1 MTAVGFEAYW
11 PLLFL
16 LLLPVLGFAGAR
28 SRTNSSPRH
37 IAVLTLLRG
46 CALVALV
53 LALMRPVW
61 QAGGVDVSVV
71 YALDVSRS
79 VAGGFVQSALE
90 FMRKANAQGHP
101 AGARYVVFADR
112 PRLVDNVDEIPAIT
126 VVSGQSASAP
136 VSSSVVGNGAIDQG
150 ATNLERALDQ
160 ALQGFKADDVKRLVL
175 FTDGN
180 QTDGDVWRVLP
191 RLKAEGVRVFAFPA
205 TPRTTSDAWV
215 ESIETA
221 DIVRRDEP
229 VSVNVRVMSQQQ
241 TRARVR
247 LLAAGEQ
254 IGARNVSLSAGE
266 NDVALQVRLRQQ
278 GSVALT
284 AEVRADNDEVS
295 DNDSLTQAVWVSARP
310 RVLYVEGQP
319 DASKYLRDALTR
331 EGLDVTVAPGTE
343 LPVSVSGL
351 SSFDAVILSDVPVAD
366 FGAARMQAL
375 ESYVRDQA
383 GGLIFAAGETTF
395 GESGLAGSSL
405 EKVLPVEFKAQ
416 EKRKDLALVICL
428 DRSYSMKGRPMD
440 LAKAGTRAALALL
453 EEQHRFG
460 VVAFDSQPHEAVPLQ
475 FVRSKRKAEDLIDRI
490 QASGQTNIYPALAT
504 AWRMLQNVDTKRKHV
519 ILLSDGDTAPADF
532 ERLLKRMTDAQ
543 ITVSTVTLGRAGDPE
558 LMGKIA
564 RWGKGKAY
572 VAEDVAQVPEI
583 FIQDTQDVSRTTLI
597 EDPFKPV
604 VKRKI
609 EALRGLD
616 FAQAPPLLGFASTKA
631 KDSAE
636 VFLATESGSP
646 ILARW
651 QYGLGR
657 TVMFASDVKN
667 RWAAQWLEWPGY
679 GRFWGQVVRETLR
692 RDTGEDVSLRIARDG
707 GEAQV
712 SLSLVTSD
720 GKWRNG
726 VTPGLRVTRPDGS
739 KATLQLRQ
747 TGPGQYA
754 GKMPV
759 ATSTNAPFVF
769 ELIEGGGITR
779 DMTRRAGERRLYY
792 PYPDEYRSLPP
803 NMNLLRALT
812 EETGG
817 KLAPEIAEIFAAQGD
832 RGSSRKPLWPW
843 FAGIALLLY
852 LCDIAV
858 RRAPWF
864 RHWLEAG

>member
-1 MTAVGFEAYW
+1 M
-11 PLLFL
+11 
-16 LLLPVLGFAGAR
+16 
-28 SRTNSSPRH
+28 
-37 IAVLTLLRG
+37 
-46 CALVALV
+46 
-53 LALMRPVW
+53 
-61 QAGGVDVSVV
+61 
-71 YALDVSRS
+71 
-79 VAGGFVQSALE
+79 
-90 FMRKANAQGHP
+90 
-101 AGARYVVFADR
+101 VFADR
-112 PRLVDNVDEIPAIT
+112 PRLVDSVDEIPAIA

-136 VSSSVVGNGAIDQG
+136 VSSSVAGDGAIDQG

-221 DIVRRDEP
+221 DVVHRDEP
-229 VSVNVRVMSQQQ
+229 VTVNVRVVSQKPA
-241 TRARVR
+241 RARVR
-247 LLAAGEQ
+247 LLVAGQQ
-254 IGARNVSLSAGE
+254 IGARNVSLAAGE

-284 AEVRADNDEVS
+284 AEVQAENDEVP
-295 DNDSLTQAVWVSARP
+295 DNDRMTQAIWVSARP

-319 DASKYLRDALTR
+319 DASMYLRDALTR
-331 EGLDVTVAPGTE
+331 EGLDVTVAPGSE
-343 LPVSVSGL
+343 LPDSASGL
-351 SSFDAVILSDVPVAD
+351 SSFDAVILSDVPAAD
-366 FGAARMQAL
+366 LGPARMQAL
-375 ESYVRDQA
+375 ESYVRDQG

-395 GESGLAGSSL
+395 GQSGLSGSSL

-692 RDTGEDVSLRIARDG
+692 RDTGEDVSLRITRDG

-712 SLSLVTSD
+712 SLSLVTGD

-726 VTPGLRVTRPDGS
+726 VTPGVRVTQPDGS
-739 KATLQLRQ
+739 KATLAVAADRSR
-747 TGPGQYA
+747 PVCGQNA
-754 GKMPV
+754 GGYLHQRAV
-759 ATSTNAPFVF
+759 CVRIDRGWRHHARYDA
-769 ELIEGGGITR
+769 
-779 DMTRRAGERRLYY
+779 TRRRATAL
-792 PYPDEYRSLPP
+792 LPVP
-803 NMNLLRALT
+803 GRISQPA
-812 EETGG
+812 
-817 KLAPEIAEIFAAQGD
+817 AEHEFAA
-832 RGSSRKPLWPW
+832 R
-843 FAGIALLLY
+843 AG
-852 LCDIAV
+852 
-858 RRAPWF
+858 
-864 RHWLEAG
+864 

>member
-16 LLLPVLGFAGAR
+16 LLLPLLWFAGMR
-28 SRTNSSPRH
+28 SRTNSSRRQ
-37 IAVLTLLRG
+37 IAVLTVLRG
-46 CALVALV
+46 CALVGLV

-61 QAGGVDVSVV
+61 QAAGAEVSMV

-79 VAGGFVQSALE
+79 VAGAFVQSALE

-101 AGARYVVFADR
+101 AETRYVVFADR
-112 PRLVDNVDEIPAIT
+112 PRLVDRVDEIPAIA
-126 VVSGQSASAP
+126 VVSGQSPNAP
-136 VSSSVVGNGAIDQG
+136 VTSGVPGDRAINQG

-160 ALQGFKADDVKRLVL
+160 ALQGFKADYVKRLVL

-180 QTDGDVWRVLP
+180 QTEGDVWRVLP

-215 ESIETA
+215 ESIETP
-221 DIVRRDEP
+221 DVVHRDEP
-229 VSVNVRVMSQQQ
+229 VTVNVRVVSQKR

-247 LLAAGEQ
+247 LLVAGEQ
-254 IGARNVSLSAGE
+254 IGARNISLAAGE

-278 GSVALT
+278 GSVAIT
-284 AEVRADNDEVS
+284 AEVQAENDEMADNDR
-295 DNDSLTQAVWVSARP
+295 LTQATWVSARP

-319 DASKYLRDALTR
+319 DASTYLHDALTR
-331 EGLDVTVAPGTE
+331 EGIDVTVAQSSE
-343 LPVSVSGL
+343 LPDSASGF
-351 SSFDAVILSDVPVAD
+351 SSFDAVILSDVPAATL
-366 FGAARMQAL
+366 GPARMQAL

-395 GESGLAGSSL
+395 GQSGLSGSSL

-440 LAKAGTRAALALL
+440 LAKAGTRAALSLL

-532 ERLLKRMTDAQ
+532 ERLMKRMTDAQ

-558 LMGKIA
+558 LMTKIA

-572 VAEDVAQVPEI
+572 IAEDVAQVPEI

-651 QYGLGR
+651 QYGLGH

-667 RWAAQWLEWPGY
+667 RWAAQWLGWPGY

-692 RDTGEDVSLRIARDG
+692 RDTGEDVSLRITRESGD
-707 GEAQV
+707 AQV
-712 SLSLVTSD
+712 SLSLITGD
-720 GKWRNG
+720 GRWRNG
-726 VTPGLRVTRPDGS
+726 LTPSVRITQPDGS
-739 KATLQLRQ
+739 KTTLQLRQ
-747 TGPGQYA
+747 TAPGQYA
-754 GKMPV
+754 GNVPV
-759 ATSTNAPFVF
+759 ATSAAAPFLF
-769 ELIEGGGITR
+769 ELVEGGGITR
-779 DMTRRAGERRLYY
+779 DMTRHAGERRLYY

-803 NMNLLRALT
+803 NMNLLRALA

-817 KLAPEIAEIFAAQGD
+817 KLAPEIGEIFAAQGD
-832 RGSSRKPLWPW
+832 RGSSRTPMWPW

-864 RHWLEAG
+864 RHWLEGD